1 MRETPNTAKA
11 VHEATILLDKYF
23 IESPEEITVEDIAMA
38 QGLLVLEGGLTGA
51 EARLIHNGNKGI
63 IRIKENSI
71 PSRRRFSIAHELGHW
86 VMHKKS
92 NLLDY
97 CKNIEEGVITSKGSL
112 EEIEAN
118 AFASEL
124 LMPRSFF
131 IPRCR
136 QNDPSIELIKQLA
149 DEFETSLTSTAL
161 RFIEHT
167 TDNCFIVISRDSEI
181 LWWKKTSKSSLWI
194 DQYQTVQKN
203 SSAWKCASGQVTG
216 STIRRVTPDTWFPNA
231 PKSLHVEVT
240 EQSIKL
246 GNYPY
251 ILSLLVVTEDD
262 KSDLDDDN
270 DY

>member
-1 MRETPNTAKA
+1 MHETPNIAKA
-11 VHEATILLDKYF
+11 IHEATILLDKYF
-23 IESPEEITVEDIAMA
+23 IESPEEIVVEDIAMA

-63 IRIKENSI
+63 IRIKESNNS
-71 PSRRRFSIAHELGHW
+71 SRRRFSVAHELGHW
-86 VMHKKS
+86 AMHKKS

-97 CKNIEEGVITSKGSL
+97 CKNIEEGVITSKGSP

-131 IPRCR
+131 VPRCR

-161 RFIEHT
+161 RFIEHV
-167 TDNCFIVISRDSEI
+167 TDNCFIVMSKDSEI
-181 LWWKKTSKSSLWI
+181 LWSKKTSKSCLWI
-194 DQYQTVQKN
+194 DRYQSVQKN
-203 SSAWKCASGQVTG
+203 SSAWKCASEQTTE
-216 STIRRVTPDTWFPNA
+216 SAIRRVTPDTWFPNV
-231 PKSLHVEVT
+231 PKSLHVEVS

-251 ILSLLVVTEDD
+251 VLSLLVVTEDE
-262 KSDLDDDN
+262 KSDFDDGS